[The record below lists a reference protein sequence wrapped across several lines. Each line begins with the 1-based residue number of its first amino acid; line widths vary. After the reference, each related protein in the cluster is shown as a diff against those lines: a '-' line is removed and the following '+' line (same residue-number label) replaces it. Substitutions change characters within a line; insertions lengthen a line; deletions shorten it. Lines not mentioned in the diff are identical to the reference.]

1 MHDWLLETW
10 YGGTRRGRW
19 LLPGA
24 WLFGAAAALRRTAY
38 RRGWL
43 ASYRSP
49 RAVVVVG
56 NLTVGGTGKT
66 PLVLWLAARLQA
78 AGYAVGIACRGYRG
92 RRTGAR
98 LVAASDDPRQVG
110 DEPALLA
117 RRGIAAVAV
126 GADRAAAVRLL
137 EPRCEVVLC
146 DDGLQHYALARD
158 AEIVVVDGARGF
170 GNGLLL
176 PAGPLREPPWRLRRA
191 DVVVVNGPGSDLP
204 GALRMGMEAVQFV
217 NVANGERRPPWSFRG
232 ERIKALA
239 GVGHPERFFRLLEK
253 LGAQVERHPLPDHA
267 QPAAA
272 LAALGDDIPVLMT
285 EKDAVKCAV
294 AAGSRH
300 WYLEIAAD
308 FSPEDAARLMSGIDA
323 ALPRRN

>member
-24 WLFGAAAALRRTAY
+24 WLFGAAAAMRRAAY

-43 ASYRSP
+43 QSYRSP

-66 PLVLWLAARLQA
+66 PLVLWLAGRLR
-78 AGYAVGIACRGYRG
+78 AGGRTVGIVCRGYGGSPAR
-92 RRTGAR
+92 AR
-98 LVAASDDPRQVG
+98 LVQAGDDPRQVG
-110 DEPALLA
+110 DEAALLA
-117 RRGIAAVAV
+117 RRGVAKVAV

-137 EPRCEVVLC
+137 EPACDVVLC
-146 DDGLQHYALARD
+146 DDGLQHYALARA

-176 PAGPLREPPWRLRRA
+176 PAGPLREPPWRSRQA

-204 GALRMGMEAVQFV
+204 GALRMGTEAVQFV
-217 NVANGERRPPWSFRG
+217 NVANGERRPPWAFRG
-232 ERIKALA
+232 ERVKALA
-239 GVGHPERFFRLLEK
+239 GTGHPQRFFRLLEA
-253 LGAQVERHPLPDHA
+253 LGARVERHPLPDHGS
-267 QPAAA
+267 PVPT
-272 LAALGDDIPVLMT
+272 LAALGDDTPVLMT
-285 EKDAVKCAV
+285 EKDAVKCGE
-294 AAGSRH
+294 AAGVRH

-308 FSPEDAARLMSGIDA
+308 FSPDDASRLMSIVEA
-323 ALPRRN
+323 AIRRGN